1 MSYKRRS
8 RSRSRSPTRHR
19 NRDRSYSPKYDR
31 SRSKRDQSRS
41 PDSQKSYKRNKD
53 RSDWGRNKDRSDWER
68 NKDRSDWGR
77 NKDRSDWGRNKDR
90 SDWGRNNM
98 DTEIWRADRD
108 RIAEDGVSY
117 VWGFSPRAPSIDS
130 EMNDIKDLSDEMRG
144 RESKDKHKKKKKKS
158 SKDKK
163 SNKKKKHGKHKK
175 MKKKKSS
182 TKSSDSES
190 SDSEKSVKD
199 NAEDEWTERATSAN
213 VNIGPLPLSIAEIEQ
228 TTSKDYGEAL
238 LPGEGEA
245 MAKFVQEGKRIPRRG
260 EIGLTSEEIST
271 YEDAGYVMSGSRHRR
286 MEAVRLRKENQVYSA
301 DEKRALA
308 MYNREEKAKRENK
321 VLADFRELVQIKKAS
336 AKKK

>member
-1 MSYKRRS
+1 MSYRRRS
-8 RSRSRSPTRHR
+8 RSRSRSRSPIRRRH
-19 NRDRSYSPKYDR
+19 RDRSYSPKYDR
-31 SRSKRDQSRS
+31 NKSTRDRSRS
-41 PDSQKSYKRNKD
+41 PDTRKSYK
-53 RSDWGRNKDRSDWER
+53 
-68 NKDRSDWGR
+68 
-77 NKDRSDWGRNKDR
+77 RNKDR

-117 VWGFSPRAPSIDS
+117 VWGFSPRAPSVDS
-130 EMNDIKDLSDEMRG
+130 EMNDNKDSSDEMSG

-163 SNKKKKHGKHKK
+163 SKKKKKHSKHKK
-175 MKKKKSS
+175 AKKKKSA
-182 TKSSDSES
+182 KSSDSES
-190 SDSEKSVKD
+190 SDSEKSANEKD
-199 NAEDEWTERATSAN
+199 ENADDEWTERATSAN

-245 MAKFVQEGKRIPRRG
+245 MAKFVKEGKRIPRRG
-260 EIGLTSEEIST
+260 EIGLTSEEISSF
-271 YEDAGYVMSGSRHRR
+271 EDAGYVMSGSRHRR

-321 VLADFRELVQIKKAS
+321 VLADFRELVQTKKAS